1 MVIVK
6 DSVHDNRDELIT
18 EMITKIEK
26 TVQEIEWEKIKGV
39 DTEVRVVADHQ

>member
-26 TVQEIEWEKIKGV
+26 TVQEIEWEKIKEV